1 MSETPLQAKA
11 STGPQSPSLDLRKFK
26 AVEARARAFSGMFK
40 IKPGQKVQV
49 LVSSPDVE
57 REIMKWIDEIGHRF
71 LRRLKVE
78 DNGAS
83 HVSLEIIKME
93 ARR

>member
-1 MSETPLQAKA
+1 MSEPPLHAEA
-11 STGPQSPSLDLRKFK
+11 STGPQAPSLDLRKLK
-26 AVEARARAFSGMFK
+26 PAEARARAFSGMFK
-40 IKPGQKVQV
+40 VKPGHKVQV
-49 LVSSPDVE
+49 LVNSPDVE

-71 LRRLKVE
+71 LRRLKFE

-83 HVSLEIIKME
+83 HVALEVIKME